1 MTCLY
6 SLSPSGPYNVSIGN
20 LTWKTKCI
28 MKGIRGCGPG
38 VWELIMKVK
47 SSKVFTSIII
57 KERVVSMT
65 EEGVMLYPNF

>member
-1 MTCLY
+1 M
-6 SLSPSGPYNVSIGN
+6 
-20 LTWKTKCI
+20 

-65 EEGVMLYPNF
+65 EEGVMLDPTPVI